1 MISGGIRTVLL
12 KKISRFGIAFAIV
25 LILSL
30 CFVSGA
36 SAVSSTNTTP
46 GYTIPMKQPLT
57 MSLTVNTTSAYVGA
71 PIWVDA
77 VAKYPNGSNVGPG
90 FKNTLTCTPSGGSF
104 DVSSG
109 MTGYWGTILISGIHT
124 NFKATSANTYTINAT
139 VHDPKGTY
147 LDGSATKTVQIK
159 ASTVIIGRA
168 APSLAII
175 SVTPAPDNTQPDATQ
190 PDNTQPGNTQ
200 PGNTQPGNAQTNTVT
215 PTAIAG
221 SVATPTPSPSTNATV
236 AGTTGGFDFGGLVAS
251 ILPIL
256 PYLIVGLIVL
266 LLVLALLAYLWFK
279 KSLKIE
285 ARKTSAPCDG
295 KSTLPIRVSF
305 VNAFGKTRKW
315 KADVEV
321 QMETTA
327 GSIQN
332 VVLPNG
338 RDFVDANLMTSKEFG
353 NVVVTGRYNGRVA
366 TAPVSFT
373 YKQAAFD
380 VAVTP
385 DSIMADGN
393 SSANIAIKLKDETGG
408 LIAPLEDKTIEL
420 KSTLGNVPAT
430 VKLSAR
436 TSEANVSLTAGDA
449 SGTAIITAISGTIKG
464 ETKLGLRGVPKR
476 FCMHC
481 GSAMSMEASSC
492 PKCGL
497 TPPSGVDT
505 KQCSTC
511 GIILPEAAKFCHKCG
526 ARQPEQKPMAAPPA
540 KQPENA

>member
-1 MISGGIRTVLL
+1 MTSGGIRPVIL
-12 KKISRFGIAFAIV
+12 KKLPKYGIVFAIV

-36 SAVSSTNTTP
+36 SAVSSINLTP
-46 GYTIPMKQPLT
+46 GYTIPLKQPLT

-90 FKNTLTCTPSGGSF
+90 YKITLTCVPSGGSF

-109 MTGYWGTILISGIHT
+109 TTGYWGTLLISGIHT

-159 ASTVIIGRA
+159 TRMIIVSLP

-175 SVTPAPDNTQPDATQ
+175 SVTPTPDNTQPDTTQ
-190 PDNTQPGNTQ
+190 PDTTQPGNAQPGNTQ
-200 PGNTQPGNAQTNTVT
+200 PNTVT

-236 AGTTGGFDFGGLVAS
+236 AGAATGGFDFGGLVSS
-251 ILPIL
+251 IMPIL
-256 PYLIVGLIVL
+256 PYLIIGILML
-266 LLVLALLAYLWFK
+266 LLILALLAYLWFK
-279 KSLKIE
+279 KNLKVE
-285 ARKTSAPCDG
+285 ARRTSAPCDG
-295 KSTLPIRVSF
+295 KATLPIRVSF
-305 VNAFGKTRKW
+305 VNAFGKPRRW
-315 KADVEV
+315 KTDVEV

-338 RDFVDANLMTSKEFG
+338 RDFVDTDLMTSKEFG
-353 NVVVTGRYNGRVA
+353 KVVVTGRYNGKTA
-366 TAPVSFT
+366 TTPVSFT
-373 YKQAAFD
+373 YKHAAFD
-380 VAVTP
+380 VMVTP

-393 SSANIAIKLKDETGG
+393 SSANIAIKLKDETGS

-430 VKLSAR
+430 VILSAR

-449 SGTAIITAISGTIKG
+449 SGTAIITAISGAIKG
-464 ETKLGLRGVPKR
+464 EAKLGLKGVPKR

-511 GIILPEAAKFCHKCG
+511 GVILPEAAKFCHKCG
-526 ARQPEQKPMAAPPA
+526 ARQPEHGAAPA
-540 KQPENA
+540 VKQPENA